1 MLKDVTFGQYYPCES
16 FVHKMDPRTK
26 ILLVIAYITFI
37 FLVKNFIGFAVVALF
52 LAIAVIFSHVPI
64 KSVIRSVK
72 GVLFIVVLAA
82 LLNVFFYG
90 GADAEVLSIGG
101 VKLKWWIFSITRQGL
116 VNAAFMTVRIVLLVL
131 GTCILTLTTTP
142 MDLTEA
148 IEKLLYPLNLIK
160 IPVHYFALIMS
171 IALRFIPNLME
182 ETDRIVNAQ
191 KSRGADFESGN
202 LFSRVK
208 SLVPILLPLLVSAF
222 RRAEELG
229 DAMDSRCYSG
239 AKGRT
244 KFKKL
249 KFSYRDPIAA
259 VVALAVLAGVILA
272 NIYFPH
278 II

>member
-1 MLKDVTFGQYYPCES
+1 
-16 FVHKMDPRTK
+16 MDPRTK